1 MIKLR
6 YFNTMW
12 IINDTGAKKSDN
24 ASVEGS
30 EMDMLI
36 KDMLVKDMLIKDI
49 RDSRDK
55 VSNDKFGN

>member
-1 MIKLR
+1 MIKLC

-12 IINDTGAKKSDN
+12 LINDAGGKKSDN
-24 ASVEGS
+24 ANSN
-30 EMDMLI
+30 MDMLI
-36 KDMLVKDMLIKDI
+36 KDMLIKDMLIKDI